1 MTARNLY
8 VRYGAKRTLPPFRFI
23 CFLSFRP
30 CGTAGCACHLPA
42 SHSACCNG
50 NGRPFAGSSFVCSV
64 TVGRMKSLLLR
75 TRYKFLVTRSR
86 KIRDEHVGHMSDVPV
101 DTPRAAQLLPGI
113 GDATALGYSRGEIR
127 DYVFDEAEQDRV
139 RAIADDRLAARG
151 ASPTMM
157 EGYCTV
163 GREEIAAGSAIGRL
177 LR

>member
-1 MTARNLY
+1 MS
-8 VRYGAKRTLPPFRFI
+8 RFAFGLAL
-23 CFLSFRP
+23 CLM
-30 CGTAGCACHLPA
+30 AALPA
-42 SHSACCNG
+42 QADEWDRLRDDPAISEGLVAFAIARHIQNRCPTISA
-50 NGRPFAGSSFVCSV
+50 R
-64 TVGRMKSLLLR
+64 RLR
-75 TRYKFLVTRSR
+75 AIGFINDLV
-86 KIRDEHVGHMSDVPV
+86 
-101 DTPRAAQLLPGI
+101 
-113 GDATALGYSRGEIR
+113 GDATALGYSRSEIR

>member
-1 MTARNLY
+1 MPRLAFAL
-8 VRYGAKRTLPPFRFI
+8 
-23 CFLSFRP
+23 FLSLL
-30 CGTAGCACHLPA
+30 AALPA
-42 SHSACCNG
+42 AAENWD
-50 NGRPFAGSSFVCSV
+50 
-64 TVGRMKSLLLR
+64 LLR
-75 TRYKFLVTRSR
+75 DDPAISEGLVNFAIARHIQNRCPTISARR
-86 KIRDEHVGHMSDVPV
+86 L
-101 DTPRAAQLLPGI
+101 RAIGYINDLI